1 VTIKYGKQIGIG
13 ALTFVVAIALV
24 FGIKRYLLS
33 THNDVINSSVSH
45 QNIDINKP
53 NIATT
58 EAIKRMDSSLTNVVT
73 SGYDD
78 LEEFVDVAPS
88 KYPYLVAPT
97 FEDDGS
103 IIYDGM
109 TITELTNLLNK
120 SLNSYMTNTGYFFAN
135 YTKRTGVNPYLMVA
149 IVLLETGCKWKC
161 STLTVECN
169 NIGGLKG
176 SGSCRGGSYSKYN
189 SLDEGITAY
198 LDIIYK
204 NYFLKG
210 LDTPEKMASKYAA
223 SSEWSNKVNTY
234 INEIKSKQ

>member
-1 VTIKYGKQIGIG
+1 MTFKYGKQIGIG
-13 ALTFVVAIALV
+13 VTVFAVALGLV
-24 FGIKRYLLS
+24 FGIKSYLLNS
-33 THNDVINSSVSH
+33 KNETINSSVSH
-45 QNIDINKP
+45 QNNDLNTP

-58 EAIKRMDSSLTNVVT
+58 EAVLEMEKSLTNVIST
-73 SGYDD
+73 GYDD
-78 LEEFVDVAPS
+78 LDEVSDIEPS

-97 FEDDGS
+97 FKDDGS

-109 TITELTNLLNK
+109 TITELTDLLNK
-120 SLNSYMTNTGYFFAN
+120 SLNSYMTNTGYYFAD
-135 YTKRTGVNPYLMVA
+135 YTKRTGINPYLTVA

-204 NYFLKG
+204 NYYLKG
-210 LDTPEKMASKYAA
+210 MDTPEKMASKYAA

-234 INEIKSKQ
+234 INEIKSK

>member
-1 VTIKYGKQIGIG
+1 MTFKYGKQIGVG
-13 ALTFVVAIALV
+13 ALTFVLALMLV

-33 THNDVINSSVSH
+33 SRDDTVNSSVSH
-45 QNIDINKP
+45 QNSKINKP
-53 NIATT
+53 NVATT
-58 EAIKRMDSSLTNVVT
+58 EAMKKMENALTNVIT

-78 LEEFVDVAPS
+78 LEEFIDVEPS

-109 TITELTNLLNK
+109 TLTELTNLLNK

-135 YTKRTGVNPYLMVA
+135 YTKRTGINPYLSVA

-189 SLDEGITAY
+189 SLDEGITSY

-204 NYFLKG
+204 NYYLKG
-210 LDTPEKMASKYAA
+210 MDTPEKMASKYAA

>member
-1 VTIKYGKQIGIG
+1 MTFKYGKQIGLGITVFAV
-13 ALTFVVAIALV
+13 ALGLV
-24 FGIKRYLLS
+24 FGIKSYLLNS
-33 THNDVINSSVSH
+33 RDETINSSVSH
-45 QNIDINKP
+45 QNTDLNTP

-58 EAIKRMDSSLTNVVT
+58 EAIKEIERSLTNVIS

-78 LEEFVDVAPS
+78 LDEAAEIEPS

-97 FEDDGS
+97 FKDDGS

-109 TITELTNLLNK
+109 TMTELTDLLNK
-120 SLNSYMTNTGYFFAN
+120 SLNSYMTNTGYYFAD
-135 YTKRTGVNPYLMVA
+135 YTKRTGINPYLTVA

-204 NYFLKG
+204 NYYLKG
-210 LDTPEKMASKYAA
+210 MDTPEKMASKYAA

-234 INEIKSKQ
+234 INEIKSK

>member
-78 LEEFVDVAPS
+78 LEEFVDVATS
-88 KYPYLVAPT
+88 KYTYLVAPT
-97 FEDDGS
+97 FE
-103 IIYDGM
+103 
-109 TITELTNLLNK
+109 E
-120 SLNSYMTNTGYFFAN
+120 
-135 YTKRTGVNPYLMVA
+135 
-149 IVLLETGCKWKC
+149 
-161 STLTVECN
+161 
-169 NIGGLKG
+169 
-176 SGSCRGGSYSKYN
+176 
-189 SLDEGITAY
+189 
-198 LDIIYK
+198 
-204 NYFLKG
+204 
-210 LDTPEKMASKYAA
+210 
-223 SSEWSNKVNTY
+223 
-234 INEIKSKQ
+234 

>member
-1 VTIKYGKQIGIG
+1 MTFKYGKQIGIG
-13 ALTFVVAIALV
+13 VATFVLAIILV
-24 FGIKRYLLS
+24 FGINRYLLS
-33 THNDVINSSVSH
+33 NRNSTVNSSVSH
-45 QNIDINKP
+45 QNTELNKP

-58 EAIKRMDSSLTNVVT
+58 EAIKKVENSLTNVIT

-78 LEEFVDVAPS
+78 LEEFVDVEPS

-109 TITELTNLLNK
+109 TLTELTDLLNK
-120 SLNSYMTNTGYFFAN
+120 SLGSYMTNTGYFFAN
-135 YTKRTGVNPYLMVA
+135 YTKRTGINPYLSVA

-189 SLDEGITAY
+189 SLDEGITSY

-204 NYFLKG
+204 KYNVKG
-210 LDTPEKMASKYAA
+210 LDTPVKMAGNY
-223 SSEWSNKVNTY
+223 EDRRFH
-234 INEIKSKQ
+234 

>member
-1 VTIKYGKQIGIG
+1 MTFKYGKQIGIG
-13 ALTFVVAIALV
+13 LATFALAIILV
-24 FGIKRYLLS
+24 LGIKGYLLS
-33 THNDVINSSVSH
+33 NHGDTVNSSVSH
-45 QNIDINKP
+45 QNTEINKP

-58 EAIKRMDSSLTNVVT
+58 EAIQKVENSLTNVIT

-78 LEEFVDVAPS
+78 LEEFVDVEPS

-109 TITELTNLLNK
+109 TLTELTDLLNK
-120 SLNSYMTNTGYFFAN
+120 SLGSYMTNTGYFFAN
-135 YTKRTGVNPYLMVA
+135 YTKRTGINPYLSVA

-189 SLDEGITAY
+189 SLDEGITSY

-204 NYFLKG
+204 NYYLKG
-210 LDTPEKMASKYAA
+210 LDTPDKMASKYAA

-234 INEIKSKQ
+234 INEIKSK

>member
-1 VTIKYGKQIGIG
+1 MTFKYGKQIGVG
-13 ALTFVVAIALV
+13 ALTFVLALMLV

-33 THNDVINSSVSH
+33 SRDDTVNSSVSH
-45 QNIDINKP
+45 QNSEINKP
-53 NIATT
+53 NVATT
-58 EAIKRMDSSLTNVVT
+58 EVMKKMENALTNVIT

-78 LEEFVDVAPS
+78 LEEFIDVEPS

-109 TITELTNLLNK
+109 TLTELTNLLNK

-135 YTKRTGVNPYLMVA
+135 YTKRTGINPYLSVA

-189 SLDEGITAY
+189 SLDEGITSY

-204 NYFLKG
+204 NYYLKG

>member
-1 VTIKYGKQIGIG
+1 MNSHKGI
-13 ALTFVVAIALV
+13 VE
-24 FGIKRYLLS
+24 
-33 THNDVINSSVSH
+33 SSISH
-45 QNIDINKP
+45 QNLNINKP

-58 EAIKRMDSSLTNVVT
+58 EAIKRTERALTNVSAT
-73 SGYDD
+73 GYDD
-78 LEEFVDVAPS
+78 LDEAVDVEPS

-97 FEDDGS
+97 FADDGS

-109 TITELTNLLNK
+109 TLTELTELLNK

-135 YTKRTGVNPYLMVA
+135 YTKRTGINPYLTVA

-189 SLDEGITAY
+189 SIDEGITAY

-204 NYFLKG
+204 NYYLKG
-210 LDTPEKMASKYAA
+210 MDTPEKMASKYAA

-234 INEIKSKQ
+234 INEIKSKH